1 LTGVALCHDI
11 LIALALMRARRRL
24 GLAGFAAMLAA
35 HVGLTFEIVFA
46 GHARSMRW
54 RGIGSFPP
62 VNEFIGLPRF
72 AVHDRKARPRGI
84 HLRDGFGL
92 MRKPLIVR
100 TILTCAL
107 LAVTVWTVLGSP
119 KPPPGRH
126 LPSRTA
132 AVR

>member
-11 LIALALMRARRRL
+11 LIALALMRARRL
-24 GLAGFAAMLAA
+24 GLAGLAAMLAA

-46 GHARSMRW
+46 GHAGSMRW

-84 HLRDGFGL
+84 H
-92 MRKPLIVR
+92 
-100 TILTCAL
+100 
-107 LAVTVWTVLGSP
+107 
-119 KPPPGRH
+119 
-126 LPSRTA
+126 
-132 AVR
+132 